1 MCSDATYALKC
12 FSLKQTLT
20 SNRNATLLSSWI
32 LIFRLGQSFSDH
44 VVRPYVSDTSPKSID
59 REGLGEGRTGTSQVA
74 TYSLSRTP
82 QERLRDEPEESLR
95 KRKTTRTATDLLNR
109 FPRVQIS

>member
-1 MCSDATYALKC
+1 MCSDASYALKC

-59 REGLGEGRTGTSQVA
+59 REGRTGTSQVA